1 MSKDDIL
8 QQLAAVVEDT
18 MSSYKGDFYRCDKSI
33 IETEAFKFPII
44 WIVGEC
50 HTHMFQLGNY
60 KDDFFASESF
70 RYDYTRNHNPWDY
83 FFKES
88 LYAKDKWFLVTEDGL
103 HTINLGQA
111 KAAIMDYVTPAVNAW
126 VEENG
131 PLPNSLKVPVK
142 IQGITLSELK
152 ALIADCRA
160 HGNDSLFECFKRRQK
175 ACRVADDQ
183 YTVISYHKHWHEFT
197 FCEYING
204 KEGLA
209 GHIVFHGWPE
219 TGYQTNGAVQ
229 LDPKYGWSSHT

>member
-8 QQLAAVVEDT
+8 QQMAAVVEDT

-88 LYAKDKWFLVTEDGL
+88 LYAKV
-103 HTINLGQA
+103 
-111 KAAIMDYVTPAVNAW
+111 
-126 VEENG
+126 
-131 PLPNSLKVPVK
+131 
-142 IQGITLSELK
+142 
-152 ALIADCRA
+152 
-160 HGNDSLFECFKRRQK
+160 
-175 ACRVADDQ
+175 
-183 YTVISYHKHWHEFT
+183 
-197 FCEYING
+197 
-204 KEGLA
+204 
-209 GHIVFHGWPE
+209 
-219 TGYQTNGAVQ
+219 
-229 LDPKYGWSSHT
+229 